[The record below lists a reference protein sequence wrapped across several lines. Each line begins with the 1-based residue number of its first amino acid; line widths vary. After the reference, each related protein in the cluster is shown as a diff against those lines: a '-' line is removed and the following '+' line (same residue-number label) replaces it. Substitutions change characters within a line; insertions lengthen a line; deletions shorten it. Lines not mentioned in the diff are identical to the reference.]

1 MKKNI
6 LMLLSI
12 FSALALLVGCGA
24 QSTANIQPPD
34 EQAGE
39 ATEETASVEQQLSTL
54 SGGEYTPLRAFVDEN
69 ISSVSPELA
78 GEMVQSLILSSIA
91 ASEKLLEASS
101 EYIYG
106 ENSREIQSAIVAAI
120 PEEMAQRCQGVVCAD
135 DKNILMENLPD
146 GEIKDTLSKFLEAG
160 QCLRNGEG
168 TYFFVVDYPE
178 YWEKYGDKVDAA
190 TADFLKLAA
199 AETREAT
206 LVSEILSVDAN
217 ELCERAIAYETF
229 LAQYPEF
236 PMADTVRIYFNGTI
250 YKLAYPTVYDR
261 LVDDQGKVIT
271 DLMVVYERLAGR
283 EDCPVLQGVGQ
294 NMLDFIAAQP
304 DGVVADGYDMDALS
318 ENASAVTGQAW
329 QMADELY
336 GAISQ

>member
-1 MKKNI
+1 MKKKF
-6 LMLLSI
+6 LMMLSMAA
-12 FSALALLVGCGA
+12 ALALLAGCGA
-24 QSTANIQPPD
+24 QPASE
-34 EQAGE
+34 EQVTNEPA
-39 ATEETASVEQQLSTL
+39 EESASVEQQLGAL

-69 ISSVSPELA
+69 IAGASPELA
-78 GEMVQSLILSSIA
+78 GEMVQSLILSSITE
-91 ASEKLLEASS
+91 SETLLEESS

-120 PEEMAQRCQGVVCAD
+120 PEEMAQRSRGVVCAG
-135 DKNILMENLPD
+135 DKEILMENLPD
-146 GEIKDTLSKFLEAG
+146 GEVKDTLSKFLEAG
-160 QCLRNGEG
+160 LCLRNGEG
-168 TYFFVVDYPE
+168 TYFFTVDYPE
-178 YWEKYGDKVDAA
+178 YSEEYGDKVDPA
-190 TADFLKLAA
+190 TAEFLKLAA

-217 ELCERAIAYETF
+217 ELGERAIAYELF

-294 NMLDFIAAQP
+294 SMLDFIAAQP

-318 ENASAVTGQAW
+318 ENASAVTGQAG

>member
-1 MKKNI
+1 MKKKFF
-6 LMLLSI
+6 MMLSI
-12 FSALALLVGCGA
+12 IAVLALLAGCGA
-24 QSTANIQPPD
+24 QPAS
-34 EQAGE
+34 E
-39 ATEETASVEQQLSTL
+39 AQTPNEPEEGSASVEQQLSAL
-54 SGGEYTPLRAFVDEN
+54 SGGEYTPLRTFVDEN
-69 ISSVSPELA
+69 TVGATPELA
-78 GEMVQSLILSSIA
+78 GEMVQSLILSSITE
-91 ASEKLLEASS
+91 SEKLLEESS

-120 PEEMAQRCQGVVCAD
+120 PEEMVQRSRGVVCAG
-135 DKNILMENLPD
+135 DKEILMDNLPD
-146 GEIKDTLSKFLEAG
+146 GEVKDTLSKFLEAG
-160 QCLRNGEG
+160 LCLRNGEG
-168 TYFFVVDYPE
+168 TYFFTVDYPE
-178 YWEKYGDKVDAA
+178 YWEEYGDKVDPA
-190 TADFLKLAA
+190 TAEFLKLAA
-199 AETREAT
+199 AETRQAT

-217 ELCERAIAYETF
+217 ELGERAIAYERF
-229 LAQYPEF
+229 LAQYSEF

-283 EDCPVLQGVGQ
+283 EDCPVLQGVAQ
-294 NMLDFIAAQP
+294 SMLDFIAAQP

-318 ENASAVTGQAW
+318 ENASAVTGAAW